1 MRDKII
7 IRSFAGEEIMLSIEK
22 LYQILYQN
30 MGPQYWWPAE
40 TPIEM
45 MLGAILVQNTN
56 WNNAD
61 IALSRLKEETS
72 FNAQTILKMPLESLQ
87 QVIRSSGFYKNKAK
101 AIQALL
107 LWLNQHHFDY
117 SSIAKLYGDSL
128 RKELLTIRGIGEE
141 TADVLIVYIFK
152 GKEFIPDSYTRRIFR
167 KLGYQHTESYHQ
179 LKQELTLPES
189 FSNQDANEFHALL
202 DNFGKNY
209 FNGKGKQRYTFLDT
223 YFKK

>member
-1 MRDKII
+1 MTMKMGDILLQT
-7 IRSFAGEEIMLSIEK
+7 EE
-22 LYQILYQN
+22 LYNILYQN
-30 MGPQYWWPAE
+30 MGPQHWWPADSN
-40 TPIEM
+40 IEM

-56 WNNAD
+56 WRNAD
-61 IALSRLKEETS
+61 LALQSLKEATD
-72 FNAQTILKMPLESLQ
+72 FNPKYILNMPLENLQ
-87 QVIRSSGFYKNKAK
+87 MVIKSSGFYKNKAK
-101 AIQALL
+101 AIHALFS
-107 LWLNQHHFDY
+107 WLDQHHFDY

-167 KLGYQHTESYHQ
+167 KLGYQHTESYHK

>member
-1 MRDKII
+1 MR
-7 IRSFAGEEIMLSIEK
+7 RFVGGEIMLSIEK

-107 LWLNQHHFDY
+107 LWLNQH
-117 SSIAKLYGDSL
+117 
-128 RKELLTIRGIGEE
+128 
-141 TADVLIVYIFK
+141 
-152 GKEFIPDSYTRRIFR
+152 
-167 KLGYQHTESYHQ
+167 QESYHK

>member
-1 MRDKII
+1 MRDITI
-7 IRSFAGEEIMLSIEK
+7 MRRFVGGEIMLSIEK

-101 AIQALL
+101 AIHTLFN
-107 LWLNQHHFDY
+107 WLNQYHFDY
-117 SSIAKLYGDSL
+117 CRINEVYGN
-128 RKELLTIRGIGEE
+128 K
-141 TADVLIVYIFK
+141 
-152 GKEFIPDSYTRRIFR
+152 
-167 KLGYQHTESYHQ
+167 
-179 LKQELTLPES
+179 
-189 FSNQDANEFHALL
+189 
-202 DNFGKNY
+202 
-209 FNGKGKQRYTFLDT
+209 
-223 YFKK
+223 

>member
-1 MRDKII
+1 MRDITI
-7 IRSFAGEEIMLSIEK
+7 MRRFVGGEIMLSIEK

-61 IALSRLKEETS
+61 IAFSRLKEETS

-101 AIQALL
+101 AIQ
-107 LWLNQHHFDY
+107 
-117 SSIAKLYGDSL
+117 LYGDSL

-167 KLGYQHTESYHQ
+167 KLGYQHTESYHK

>member
-1 MRDKII
+1 
-7 IRSFAGEEIMLSIEK
+7 MLSIEK

-72 FNAQTILKMPLESLQ
+72 FNAQT
-87 QVIRSSGFYKNKAK
+87 KNKAK

-167 KLGYQHTESYHQ
+167 KLGYQHTESYHK

-202 DNFGKNY
+202 DNFGKNN